1 MRRMV
6 APEGA
11 RSPCPALEPSAA
23 LAEGA
28 GTAGGFRRPA
38 MNWLTIL
45 LAVVI
50 GFLTYRAYR
59 NGFVRELVSL
69 CAVVLA
75 VPLAGIFYDDMYP
88 KVEPIVDDQNLASL
102 ISFVAIM
109 AGVIIGGQV
118 ISHLLKNVVHALN
131 LGMVD
136 HLAGGVFGFVKAVV
150 ICQVLLIV
158 LVAFPKPD
166 VTQTIDDSPLA
177 TQLIET
183 APAVLTVLPSN
194 FDATINLFLD
204 GAKAAD
210 AKLGPTKTPTPTP
223 AR

>member
-1 MRRMV
+1 
-6 APEGA
+6 
-11 RSPCPALEPSAA
+11 
-23 LAEGA
+23 
-28 GTAGGFRRPA
+28 